1 MILHSLRPQ
10 TLANGL
16 GSGGGQVLR
25 VLAFY
30 FNDPSSNPA
39 EVYNFSVKLNLEKNE
54 NKQKEAGVGP
64 FKKNI
69 LAKVRTNLASYNRR
83 LYYSPKV
90 NF

>member
-1 MILHSLRPQ
+1 M
-10 TLANGL
+10 
-16 GSGGGQVLR
+16 
-25 VLAFY
+25 LAFY
-30 FNDPSSNPA
+30 SNDPNSNPA

-69 LAKVRTNLASYNRR
+69 LAKGRTNLASYYRR
-83 LYYSPKV
+83 LYYYSPKI